1 MKRRE
6 FVQACTGVALATE
19 LIKSRANPG
28 SIAFEPSP
36 SPMRQATE
44 SGGDPPAVVRQAGNT
59 VHVEATTYRFEWM
72 RGTDRFVLR
81 DSDGRQ
87 MTTGPAQPLL
97 LVEPVTQPGKRICSP
112 GHIKSVDASERRL
125 VLEYAGV
132 NGTGHLKVVWRFDP
146 RAIWIDAVE
155 YDSTEQQDVVSLHYF
170 ATSKAGV
177 PVPALEQTH
186 SVIPGIS
193 MSSGLSPIVPGE
205 LNLKLTSWLGR
216 CSDPAPGLFQQWGLP
231 VHYFCGF
238 HRSAE
243 VAHPGALREHLSD
256 AYCCGLADLPAGDVY
271 IQSEGNNQS
280 LIVKYAGDVW
290 KHMRTPG
297 LLILGTTLVLTAGPN
312 FREAIRAYY
321 QALMRAGVV
330 RRKQCSERKQ
340 AVMMAPQF
348 STWGEQMA
356 LHKYSDKLDEAA
368 LSRIYQDYKG
378 SGMRAGLFEID
389 DKWEGHYG
397 QMEHSTERLPHF
409 EAFLDRVRS
418 DGHMIGL
425 WAAFIRC
432 QNPAALG
439 LDLSHV
445 IHGPD
450 GKPIVANMN
459 GDHYI
464 LDLTQPVVQS
474 KIRETARRFMRR
486 YKPDLIK
493 FDFGYEMP
501 PIELGAPKDMRF
513 AGERLLLRAVE
524 IVVSALREENPDI
537 VLMYYNLS
545 PLFVDYIDQHSPD
558 DPYVTAG
565 EYWVEFNRRFF
576 FSSVMC
582 ELGVPTYGSNGYDWL
597 SAPDIWFDSVACGT
611 LGSMQSFAGDEQNS
625 GPTPEAIAKYNGL
638 TRLVRQE
645 ITATVLPLDADYLAP
660 HTGAHASSWVRI
672 ENGQVVLAALREYR
686 LDGRKGVCR
695 FENLVSTTASL
706 VVASKSV
713 DGLDRSSKLGLVP
726 YGDGV
731 FRLRRKSGVAAEVV
745 EHLFDG
751 RINRRRIL
759 LSAGELQL
767 SFREHAGAGVPVE
780 WVEVDF
786 V

>member
-1 MKRRE
+1 MNPHADPKRLGE
-6 FVQACTGVALATE
+6 
-19 LIKSRANPG
+19 
-28 SIAFEPSP
+28 
-36 SPMRQATE
+36 E
-44 SGGDPPAVVRQAGNT
+44 SGGDPPPLVQQTGDTVRANG
-59 VHVEATTYRFEWM
+59 TTYRFEWNK
-72 RGTDRFVLR
+72 TQDRFVLR
-81 DSDGRQ
+81 DAQGRQ
-87 MTTGPAQPLL
+87 MTTGPAQPLV
-97 LVEPVTQPGKRICSP
+97 LVQSVAPGGKRSCSP
-112 GHIKSVDASERRL
+112 GQIKRVEASEQRL
-125 VLEYAGV
+125 VLEYTGV
-132 NGTGHLKVVWRFDP
+132 NESGQMKVVWRFDP

-155 YDSTEQQDVVSLHYF
+155 YDSTEPQDVVSLHYF
-170 ATSKAGV
+170 AKSNAGA
-177 PVPALEQTH
+177 PAPALEQTH

-205 LNLKLTSWLGR
+205 TYLKLTSWLGR

-238 HRSAE
+238 HRNAE

-256 AYCCGLADLPAGDVY
+256 SYCCGLADLPSGDLY
-271 IQSEGNNQS
+271 IQSDANNQS
-280 LIVKYAGDVW
+280 LIIKYAGDVW

-297 LLILGTTLVLTAGPN
+297 RLTLGATLALTAGPN

-321 QALMRAGVV
+321 QELVRAGIV
-330 RRKQCSERKQ
+330 RRKQCSDRKK

-348 STWGEQMA
+348 SSWGEQMA
-356 LHKYSDKLDEAA
+356 LHKYSDKLDEAS
-368 LSRIYQDYKG
+368 LERIYKDFKH
-378 SGMRAGLFEID
+378 SGMRAGVFEID

-397 QMEHSTERLPHF
+397 QMEHSAERLPHF
-409 EAFLDRVRS
+409 EEFLDRVRA
-418 DGHMIGL
+418 DGFKVGL

-445 IHGPD
+445 ILNPS
-450 GKPIVANMN
+450 GKPVVANMN

-464 LDLTQPVVQS
+464 LDLTQPVVQDR
-474 KIRETARRFMRR
+474 IRETARRFARR

-513 AGERLLLRAVE
+513 AGERLLLKAVE

-565 EYWVEFNRRFF
+565 EYWMEFNRRFF

-625 GPTPEAIAKYNGL
+625 GPTPAAIAKYNGL

-645 ITATVLPLDADYLAP
+645 ITATVVPLDAEYLVP
-660 HTGAHASSWVRI
+660 QTGAHASSWVRM
-672 ENGQVVLAALREYR
+672 EDGKVVLAAFREYR
-686 LDGRKGVCR
+686 LDGRKGVCH
-695 FENLVSTTASL
+695 FENLVSTTASV
-706 VVASKSV
+706 VVASKTA
-713 DGLDRSSKLGLVP
+713 DGLDRTSKLGLVP
-726 YGDGV
+726 YGDGELK
-731 FRLRRKSGVAAEVV
+731 LRRKNGAAAEVT
-745 EHLFDG
+745 EHLLNG
-751 RINRRRIL
+751 TVHRRHVPL
-759 LSAGELQL
+759 AGGELRL
-767 SFREHAGAGVPVE
+767 TFREHDEGGAPVE
-780 WVEVDF
+780 WTEISF
-786 V
+786 A

>member
-6 FVQACTGVALATE
+6 FIQTCAGAALA
-19 LIKSRANPG
+19 AG
-28 SIAFEPSP
+28 A
-36 SPMRQATE
+36 A
-44 SGGDPPAVVRQAGNT
+44 SGQSDSAGTAAGPPIVRQTGDD
-59 VHVEATTYRFEWM
+59 VQVEGTSYRFEWT
-72 RGTDRFVLR
+72 RALDRFVLR
-81 DSDGRQ
+81 DAQGRQ
-87 MTTGPAQPLL
+87 MTTGPAQPLV
-97 LVEPVTQPGKRICSP
+97 LVQPVGQSGGRVCSP
-112 GHIKSVDASERRL
+112 GQVKSVAVSELRL
-125 VLEYAGV
+125 VLDYTGA
-132 NGTGHLKVVWRFDP
+132 NGSGELRVVWRFDP
-146 RAIWIDAVE
+146 RAVWLDAVE
-155 YDSTEQQDVVSLHYF
+155 YQSSEPQDVVSLHYF
-170 ATSKAGV
+170 ATSKAGE
-177 PVPALEQTH
+177 PVPALAQTH

-193 MSSGLSPIVPGE
+193 MSSGLSPIIPGE
-205 LNLKLTSWLGR
+205 TYLKLTSWLGR

-238 HRSAE
+238 HRNAE
-243 VAHPGALREHLSD
+243 AAHPGALREHLSD
-256 AYCCGLADLPAGDVY
+256 AYCCGLADLPAGDLY
-271 IQSEGNNQS
+271 IQSDADRQS
-280 LIVKYAGDVW
+280 LVVRYAGDVW
-290 KHMRTPG
+290 KHLRTPG
-297 LLILGTTLVLTAGPN
+297 RLTLGATLVFTVGPN
-312 FREAIRAYY
+312 FRESIRAYY
-321 QALMRAGVV
+321 QELMRAGIV
-330 RRKQCSERKQ
+330 RRKQCSDRKK
-340 AVMMAPQF
+340 AVMMTPQF
-348 STWGEQMA
+348 SSWGEQMA
-356 LHKYSDKLDEAA
+356 LHKYSDKLDEVA
-368 LSRIYQDYKG
+368 LERIYKDFKR

-397 QMEHSTERLPHF
+397 QMEHSAERLPHF
-409 EAFLDRVRS
+409 EEFLNGVHA
-418 DGHMIGL
+418 DGFKVGL

-445 IHGPD
+445 IHTPG
-450 GKPIVANMN
+450 GKPVVANMN

-464 LDLTQPVVQS
+464 LDLTQPVVQDR
-474 KIRETARRFMRR
+474 IRETARRFARR

-513 AGERLLLRAVE
+513 AGEKLLFKAVE

-565 EYWVEFNRRFF
+565 EYWMEFNRRFF

-645 ITATVLPLDADYLAP
+645 ITATVVPLDAEYLVP
-660 HTGAHASSWVRI
+660 QTGAHTSSWVRM
-672 ENGQVVLAALREYR
+672 EDGKVVLAAFREHR

-695 FENLVSTTASL
+695 FEDLISTTASV
-706 VVASKSV
+706 VVASRTA
-713 DGLDRSSKLGLVP
+713 DGLAKTSKLGLVP
-726 YGDGV
+726 YGGGEV
-731 FRLRRKSGVAAEVV
+731 RLRRADSAAAQVS
-745 EHLFDG
+745 EHGFDG
-751 RINRRRIL
+751 NVVRRRVPL
-759 LSAGELQL
+759 TNGELRL
-767 SFREHAGAGVPVE
+767 AFRERADNGAPVE
-780 WVEVDF
+780 WLEVDF